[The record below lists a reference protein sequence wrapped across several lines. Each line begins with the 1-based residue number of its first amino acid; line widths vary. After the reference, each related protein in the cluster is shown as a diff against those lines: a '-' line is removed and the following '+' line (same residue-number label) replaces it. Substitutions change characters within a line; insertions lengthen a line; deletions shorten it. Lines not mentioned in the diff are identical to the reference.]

1 MSSNSEHEQHE
12 HDEVELEDVQALL
25 TAAEADFKTVSASL
39 DSAIKGLKALGKRV
53 KKEGREDV
61 LVTKGPGRGKRLTDV
76 LDLATG
82 VAKSSGSSY
91 GSVVLK
97 ELE

>member
-1 MSSNSEHEQHE
+1 MSSSSDISEV
-12 HDEVELEDVQALL
+12 VEEDVQLLL
-25 TAAEADFKTVSASL
+25 TAIESEFKVVSASL

-61 LVTKGPGRGKRLTDV
+61 LVTKGPNRGKRLADV

-82 VAKSSGSSY
+82 VAKEKGVSY